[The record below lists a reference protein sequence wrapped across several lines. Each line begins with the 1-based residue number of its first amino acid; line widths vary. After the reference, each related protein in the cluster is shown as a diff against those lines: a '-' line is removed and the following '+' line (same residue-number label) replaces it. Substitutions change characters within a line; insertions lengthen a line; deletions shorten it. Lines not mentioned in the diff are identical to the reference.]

1 MIAKAARYY
10 INSYK
15 GLSREVWL
23 LALVNLINRCGTMVI
38 PFMML
43 YLTSKLGCS
52 LSKAGVVISFWGI
65 GAFVGSYFGGKL
77 TDRIGFYKIQLFSLF
92 FGGIGFIIL
101 GQLQNYYAICVFTFL
116 LAMVNES
123 FRPANSAAM
132 GSFSTKENRM
142 RSFTLMRLSF
152 NLGWAVGA
160 GIGGFVAHQSYQL
173 LFWIDGITNI
183 LAAILL
189 WYLLP
194 DKSGIVK
201 SETKVN
207 DAKKVSMLSDKV
219 FVQFILI
226 SIIFLSCFVQLFT
239 NLPVYFKKELH
250 LEEDYIGYLSSWN
263 GLLIVL
269 IEMMLI
275 FWIEKNWT
283 KKRAVTI
290 GVAFHVLAY
299 LLLVFFQLAFWGAFV
314 MMTFITISE
323 MLAFS
328 VLVSFWM
335 TRTDETNRGQYAAI
349 WTMTWA
355 FSQTVGPF
363 LGSMIAQYAGFK
375 ILWLTIALLSTI
387 SVFFYS
393 KIIKN

>member
-1 MIAKAARYY
+1 MLAGAAKYY

-23 LALVNLINRCGTMVI
+23 LAFVNLINRCGTMVI

-43 YLTSKLGCS
+43 YLTSELGCS
-52 LSKAGVVISFWGI
+52 ISKAGIVMSLWGI
-65 GAFVGSYFGGKL
+65 GAFIGSYFGGKF
-77 TDRIGFYKIQLFSLF
+77 TDKIGFYKIQLFSLF

-101 GQLQNYYAICVFTFL
+101 GQLQNYYAICVATFL
-116 LAMVNES
+116 LAMVNEA

-132 GSFSTKENRM
+132 GKFSTDENRM

-160 GIGGFVAHQSYQL
+160 GIGGFIAHHSYQL
-173 LFWIDGITNI
+173 LFWVDGITNI

-194 DKSGIVK
+194 DKYTTS
-201 SETKVN
+201 SL
-207 DAKKVSMLSDKV
+207 AKKENATQKISVLSDKV

-226 SIIFLSCFVQLFT
+226 SVIFLSCFVQLFT

-250 LEEDYIGYLSSWN
+250 FEENYIGYLSSWN
-263 GLLIVL
+263 GLLIVM
-269 IEMMLI
+269 IEMTLI

-299 LLLVFFQLAFWGAFV
+299 LLMVFYKMPYSVAFI
-314 MMTFITISE
+314 MMTLITISE

-328 VLVSFWM
+328 VLVNFWM
-335 TRTDETNRGQYAAI
+335 SRTDDTNRGQYAAI
-349 WTMTWA
+349 WTMVWA

-363 LGSMIAQYAGFK
+363 LGSVIAQYAGFK
-375 ILWLTIALLSTI
+375 VLWLIVALLSLLAT
-387 SVFFYS
+387 FLYA
-393 KIIKN
+393 KIIKD

>member
-10 INSYK
+10 VNSYK

-43 YLTSKLGCS
+43 YLTSQLGCS
-52 LSKAGVVISFWGI
+52 ISKAGIVMSLWGI
-65 GAFVGSYFGGKL
+65 GAFIGGYFGGKL
-77 TDRIGFYKIQLFSLF
+77 TDSIGFYKIQLTTL
-92 FGGIGFIIL
+92 FGGGVGFIVL

-116 LAMVNES
+116 LAMVNEA

-132 GSFSTKENRM
+132 GKFSNEENRM

-152 NLGWAVGA
+152 NLGWSIGA
-160 GIGGFVAHQSYQL
+160 GVGGFVAHHSYQL
-173 LFWIDGITNI
+173 LFWVDGITNI

-194 DKSGIVK
+194 DKYTEQHRARKEISGGNASI
-201 SETKVN
+201 
-207 DAKKVSMLSDKV
+207 LSDRT
-219 FVQFILI
+219 FVQFILVSVI
-226 SIIFLSCFVQLFT
+226 YLSCFVQLFT

-250 LEEDYIGYLSSWN
+250 LEENYIGYLSSWN

-269 IEMMLI
+269 AEMTII
-275 FWIEKNWT
+275 FWMEKNWSR
-283 KKRAVTI
+283 KKAVTI
-290 GVAFHVLAY
+290 GVALHVIAY
-299 LLLVFFQLAFWGAFV
+299 LLLVFFQLNFSGAFL
-314 MMTFITISE
+314 MMTFITVSE

-328 VLVSFWM
+328 VLVNFWM
-335 TRTDETNRGQYAAI
+335 SRTTDSNRGEYAAI

-363 LGSMIAQYAGFK
+363 VGSIVAQYAGFK
-375 ILWLTIALLSTI
+375 ILWLLVALS
-387 SVFFYS
+387 SGVAAFMYA
-393 KIIKN
+393 KVIKN